1 MNKLTLI
8 KGRAMAC
15 LIVLCLF
22 LAQSCK
28 KDLLQPNSPIL
39 KNALSFAEARQYFDA
54 NLKQLSKSKKLMGTP
69 NVVGGTEML
78 KIEDI
83 LYNKQPLWD
92 NAYQKL
98 ISTGTAVKIPIDF
111 GNARKIVDE
120 STKEYVPYSSL
131 NYLLMY
137 KDSLQSVH
145 AEWISLKPT
154 LNWLKG
160 NRNSFEGRIVVK
172 DWNGKILKN
181 YSYGVTKVLQ
191 NNKFSAVKGT
201 LMGGGNYAPITDGC
215 LIWPVPTKCNCSA
228 AWPSGYVGVGQWNP
242 DNCDYCDHC
251 VNHFC
256 MEEPECESC
265 PPPPVRGGGNGG
277 NTGGNG
283 GNTGGNGG
291 TPGGNGS
298 GGGSTNPP
306 GDYPPE
312 NCTNGPQVTYPDG
325 TTTLPPC
332 IPEPTCENCPPI
344 TEPGDIEPPI
354 DPLTQVYSDELG
366 RMITFGEVS
375 QAFES
380 DAALTDLIEG
390 ELEFSE
396 HANPWFP
403 GQTSLEVFTEY
414 QALKV
419 LHPQWSKFRLAT
431 TAYWNIMSGHIHF
444 ALDIGGLVP
453 VIGEPADLANGA
465 IYYLEGNKLDAALS
479 VGSAVPVWGWVSTGG
494 KWVKVAIS
502 AKPIGHA
509 ISGIAFKAFKT
520 TKGTF
525 RFIKIAANTF
535 SHSALRALKAV
546 KPADNTLT
554 NLSRQLIDQA
564 GQRIAPTLQ
573 SLKTK
578 IDDIVLNGDDLGS
591 KTEALC
597 DDIFETNGFVK
608 HDAKIGSN
616 NGFDGVYIKKD
627 ASGNVQEIII
637 NEAKP
642 IKTTGNIKLN
652 PRNDNTLL
660 PAQMSD
666 AWINNMITK
675 LENQGG
681 NLSTLASVLEAN
693 KSKITK
699 TVTGVDKATKEIVV
713 LKLASY

>member
-1 MNKLTLI
+1 MKKLTLNNG
-8 KGRAMAC
+8 KAMAC
-15 LIVLCLF
+15 LILMYLF

-39 KNALSFAEARQYFDA
+39 KNTLSFADARQYFDA
-54 NLKQLSKSKKLMGTP
+54 NLKQLSKSKKMMGTP
-69 NVVGGTEML
+69 DGTGGAETL

-83 LYNKQPLWD
+83 LYNKSPLWD
-92 NAYQKL
+92 KAYQKL
-98 ISTGTAVKIPIDF
+98 ISTGTSVKIPIDL
-111 GNARKIVDE
+111 GNIRKVVDE
-120 STKEYVPYSSL
+120 QSNTYVPYSTL

-137 KDSLQSVH
+137 RDSLQKIH
-145 AEWISLKPT
+145 AEWVYLKPT
-154 LNWLKG
+154 LNWLNG
-160 NRNSFEGRIVVK
+160 DRANYQGSIVVK
-172 DWNGKILKN
+172 DWNGATLKIYN
-181 YSYGVTKVLQ
+181 YGISKINQ
-191 NNKFSAVKGT
+191 SNKISAVKGS
-201 LMGGGNYAPITDGC
+201 LMSGQPTTPLKDGC
-215 LIWPVPTKCNCSA
+215 LIWPVKIKCNCNA
-228 AWPSGYVGVGQWNP
+228 AWPSGFVGTGQWIP
-242 DNCDYCDHC
+242 DKCDYCDGC
-251 VNHFC
+251 VDYYC
-256 MEEPECESC
+256 MIEPECGNC
-265 PPPPVRGGGNGG
+265 PPPPDWGGG
-277 NTGGNG
+277 TGGNG
-283 GNTGGNGG
+283 GNTGGNGS
-291 TPGGNGS
+291 TPGNGNGGGS
-298 GGGSTNPP
+298 GGTNP
-306 GDYPPE
+306 GDYEPE
-312 NCTNGPQVTYPDG
+312 DCTNGEQVVYPDG
-325 TTTLPPC
+325 SMTPPAC
-332 IPEPTCENCPPI
+332 VPEPQCGNCPPI
-344 TEPGDIEPPI
+344 TEPGDFEPPI
-354 DPLTQVYSDELG
+354 DPLAQVFSDELG

-390 ELEFSE
+390 ELDFSE
-396 HANPWFP
+396 HGNPWFP

-414 QALKV
+414 HALKV
-419 LHPQWSKFRLAT
+419 LHPQWTKLRLAT
-431 TAYWNIMSGHIHF
+431 TAYWNIMSGQIHF
-444 ALDIGGLVP
+444 ALDIAGLVP
-453 VIGEPADLANGA
+453 VIGEVADLANGG

-479 VGSAVPVWGWVSTGG
+479 VGSAIPVWGWVSTGG

-509 ISGIAFKAFKT
+509 ISGIAFKAVKT

-578 IDDIVLNGDDLGS
+578 IDDIAMNGDDLGT

-627 ASGNVQEIII
+627 ASSNVQEIII

-666 AWINNMITK
+666 AWINNIITK
-675 LENQGG
+675 LDNQGG